1 MNENLINQ
9 ILHPPLPSSDS
20 ASSPD
25 SIYKE
30 VHEVIA
36 EVLEIFGSLTS
47 EADLQPRKEVNDKFS
62 NLVNLCIK
70 PREKCVVSAVLSDA
84 SVQEVAP
91 QLRELCSEGE
101 AHLETFWAHRIIHA
115 ISGSIQGGVSNF
127 WFSRIFFSWLFTYFI
142 VEKDFLQSFPY
153 YNNYV
158 DLCRLEYATLTAV
171 SLNEPQSI
179 AFIGSGPLPLTSFCL
194 ADRLPNAQIHNIDND
209 SDAIEISSML
219 TRQLC
224 YKNITFANE
233 NAYGGKSLMEF
244 DVVYLAA
251 LVGRES
257 EEKLRIIGDVA
268 SRMRAGAVLC
278 LRSAHSLRELLYPV
292 IQPSE
297 LWNGGISLEP
307 LVDIHPWNH
316 IVNSTLLMR
325 VLASR

>member
-1 MNENLINQ
+1 MNKNLINQ
-9 ILHPPLPSSDS
+9 MLHPPSSSDS
-20 ASSPD
+20 ASSLD
-25 SIYKE
+25 SYEE

-36 EVLEIFGSLTS
+36 EILEIFSSLIS

-62 NLVNLCIK
+62 NLVDLCIK
-70 PREKCVVSAVLSDA
+70 PREKCVVSAVLSDP
-84 SVQEVAP
+84 SVQEIAP
-91 QLRELCSEGE
+91 QLRELCSQGE
-101 AHLETFWAHRIIHA
+101 AHLEMFWAHRIIDT
-115 ISGSIQGGVSNF
+115 ISGSIQGGLSNF
-127 WFSRIFFSWLFTYFI
+127 WFCCCCLFLA
-142 VEKDFLQSFPY
+142 EKDFLQAFPY

-171 SLNEPQSI
+171 SQSEPRSI

-194 ADRLPNAQIHNIDND
+194 ADRLPYAQIHNIDND
-209 SDAIEISSML
+209 SDAIELSSVL

-224 YKNITFANE
+224 YKNMTFSNE
-233 NAYGGKSLMEF
+233 NAYGGKPLKEF

-251 LVGRES
+251 LVGREA
-257 EEKLRIIGDVA
+257 EEKLRIIRDVA
-268 SRMRAGAVLC
+268 GRMRPGAVLC

-292 IQPSE
+292 VQPSE

-325 VLASR
+325 VLASG